1 MIRRPPRSTLFPY
14 TTLFRSTIRCDWAN
28 IALWVRTL
36 AKLLSVTLQQQ
47 VTSGPGIEVW
57 WQPTFDQLL
66 RFAVCPAIVLSF
78 LTCLDTD
85 QNVWAVRRNR
95 CHRS

>member
-1 MIRRPPRSTLFPY
+1 M
-14 TTLFRSTIRCDWAN
+14 RCHWAN

-47 VTSGPGIEVW
+47 VPSGPGIELW
-57 WQPTFDQLL
+57 RKPFFDQFL

-85 QNVWAVRRNR
+85 QNVWAVRRDR
-95 CHRS
+95 RYS

>member
-1 MIRRPPRSTLFPY
+1 M
-14 TTLFRSTIRCDWAN
+14 RCHWAN

-47 VTSGPGIEVW
+47 VSSGPGIEFRR
-57 WQPTFDQLL
+57 QPIFDQLL
-66 RFAVCPAIVLSF
+66 RFTVCPAIVLSF

-85 QNVWAVRRNR
+85 QNVWAVRRDR
-95 CHRS
+95 RYS